1 MRQEGACSPIDG
13 RTLMTTD
20 YAKTSLAPPIWVL
33 AMAVS
38 AANVGISLLSPAIP
52 QLRDDLMV
60 TSDEAQLVLSAFLI
74 MLGFGQLIAGSL
86 SDRIGRRPVLVYG
99 SLLFVL
105 SGFGA
110 LLANSIEML
119 VFMRILQGLGAAAC
133 MAMGRVIISDS
144 FQHAE
149 AGRQMST
156 ITMFQSVV
164 PLLGFSFGGVLADL
178 VGWRGSVGLMV
189 VTAAIVFAGASML
202 LAESRDPSIKPVPAT
217 RIIFVYW
224 QLLVTPLFI
233 ANAMM
238 AATVTAVYFSMGG
251 FLPYEFKRL
260 GSSAFEFGLYFSAA
274 PLGYM
279 CGNSLSRNFG
289 PRLGLDRAAF
299 VGSALSVAAISILL
313 ALTLAGLAT
322 KLTISSLLF
331 CYGVANG
338 LIVANSL
345 VGAIRAAGPHSGAA
359 TGLCGA
365 LQMACSAGLGSL
377 VIWLGGDTDFHLG
390 IGICWVMTAVGLACS
405 LAALQRRAVP

>member
-1 MRQEGACSPIDG
+1 
-13 RTLMTTD
+13 MTTD

-119 VFMRILQGLGAAAC
+119 ILMRILQGLGAAAC

-178 VGWRGSVGLMV
+178 VGWRGSVGFMV

-202 LAESRDPSIKPVPAT
+202 LAESRDPSIKPVPAA

-299 VGSALSVAAISILL
+299 VGSTLSVAAISILL
-313 ALTLAGLAT
+313 AITLAGLAT

-338 LIVANSL
+338 LIVANAL

-365 LQMACSAGLGSL
+365 L
-377 VIWLGGDTDFHLG
+377 
-390 IGICWVMTAVGLACS
+390 
-405 LAALQRRAVP
+405 

>member
-1 MRQEGACSPIDG
+1 MRQQGACSPIDG

-119 VFMRILQGLGAAAC
+119 ILMRILQGLGAAAC

-164 PLLGFSFGGVLADL
+164 PLLGFSFGGVLTDL

-233 ANAMM
+233 ANAMI

-299 VGSALSVAAISILL
+299 VGSALSVVAISILL
-313 ALTLAGLAT
+313 ALTLADLAT

-377 VIWLGGDTDFHLG
+377 VIWLGGDTDFHLA

-405 LAALQRRAVP
+405 LAALQRRALP

>member
-1 MRQEGACSPIDG
+1 
-13 RTLMTTD
+13 MTTD

-33 AMAVS
+33 ATAVS

-119 VFMRILQGLGAAAC
+119 VFMRTLQGLGAAAC

-233 ANAMM
+233 ATAMM
-238 AATVTAVYFSMGG
+238 TATVTAVYFSMGG

-279 CGNSLSRNFG
+279 CGNSISRSFG

-299 VGSALSVAAISILL
+299 VGSVFSVATISVLL
-313 ALTLAGLAT
+313 ALALAGLAT
-322 KLTISSLLF
+322 KPAISALLF

-377 VIWLGGDTDFHLG
+377 VIWLGGDADFRLAA
-390 IGICWVMTAVGLACS
+390 GICWVMTAVGLACG
-405 LAALQRRAVP
+405 LVAMQRRADD

>member
-1 MRQEGACSPIDG
+1 
-13 RTLMTTD
+13 MTTD

-33 AMAVS
+33 ATAVS

-178 VGWRGSVGLMV
+178 VGWRGSVGFMV
-189 VTAAIVFAGASML
+189 VTAAIVFAGASL
-202 LAESRDPSIKPVPAT
+202 LLVESRDPSNKPVPAT

-224 QLLVTPLFI
+224 QLLVTPSFI

-238 AATVTAVYFSMGG
+238 AATVTAVFFSMGG

-279 CGNSLSRNFG
+279 LGNSLSRSFG
-289 PRLGLDRAAF
+289 PRWGLDRR
-299 VGSALSVAAISILL
+299 GHH
-313 ALTLAGLAT
+313 
-322 KLTISSLLF
+322 
-331 CYGVANG
+331 GVD
-338 LIVANSL
+338 L
-345 VGAIRAAGPHSGAA
+345 RW
-359 TGLCGA
+359 T
-365 LQMACSAGLGSL
+365 
-377 VIWLGGDTDFHLG
+377 
-390 IGICWVMTAVGLACS
+390 
-405 LAALQRRAVP
+405 

>member
-1 MRQEGACSPIDG
+1 
-13 RTLMTTD
+13 MTTD
-20 YAKTSLAPPIWVL
+20 YAKSSLAPPIWVL

-52 QLRDDLMV
+52 QLRDNLMV

-110 LLANSIEML
+110 LLATSIGML
-119 VFMRILQGLGAAAC
+119 IFMRILQGLGAAAC

-178 VGWRGSVGLMV
+178 LGWRGPVCLMV

-202 LAESRDPSIKPVPAT
+202 LVESRDPSIKPLPAK
-217 RIIFVYW
+217 RIISVYW

-233 ANAMM
+233 TNALM
-238 AATVTAVYFSMGG
+238 AATVTAVFFSMGG

-299 VGSALSVAAISILL
+299 IGSALSVAIISILL

-331 CYGVANG
+331 CYGAANG

-345 VGAIRAAGPHSGAA
+345 VGAIRAAGLHSGAA

-377 VIWLGGDTDFHLG
+377 LIWLGGDTYFQLG

-405 LAALQRRAVP
+405 LVALQRRETDGAQ

>member
-1 MRQEGACSPIDG
+1 
-13 RTLMTTD
+13 MTTD

-74 MLGFGQLIAGSL
+74 MLGLGQLIAGSL
-86 SDRIGRRPVLVYG
+86 SDRIGRRPVLVFG

-110 LLANSIEML
+110 LLSTSIEML
-119 VFMRILQGLGAAAC
+119 VAMRTFQGLGAATC

-164 PLLGFSFGGVLADL
+164 PLLGFAFGGMIADL
-178 VGWRGSVGLMV
+178 VGWRGSLGLMV
-189 VTAAIVFAGASML
+189 VTAAIVFLGASLL

-224 QLLVTPLFI
+224 HLLVTPLFI
-233 ANAMM
+233 TNAMM

-260 GSSAFEFGLYFSAA
+260 GSSAFQFGLYFSAA

-289 PRLGLDRAAF
+289 PRLGLGRAAF
-299 VGSALSVAAISILL
+299 IGSAWSLVTISILL
-313 ALTLAGLAT
+313 ALTLADLAT
-322 KLTISSLLF
+322 KLAISSLLF

-377 VIWLGGDTDFHLG
+377 VIWVGGDTDFQRG

-405 LAALQRRAVP
+405 LVVLQRRVVA

>member
-33 AMAVS
+33 ATAVS

-60 TSDEAQLVLSAFLI
+60 TSDEAQLVLRAFLI

-119 VFMRILQGLGAAAC
+119 VFMRTLQGLGAAAC

-202 LAESRDPSIKPVPAT
+202 LAESRDPVSYT
-217 RIIFVYW
+217 H
-224 QLLVTPLFI
+224 
-233 ANAMM
+233 
-238 AATVTAVYFSMGG
+238 
-251 FLPYEFKRL
+251 
-260 GSSAFEFGLYFSAA
+260 
-274 PLGYM
+274 
-279 CGNSLSRNFG
+279 
-289 PRLGLDRAAF
+289 
-299 VGSALSVAAISILL
+299 
-313 ALTLAGLAT
+313 LTLPT
-322 KLTISSLLF
+322 SF
-331 CYGVANG
+331 
-338 LIVANSL
+338 L
-345 VGAIRAAGPHSGAA
+345 V
-359 TGLCGA
+359 
-365 LQMACSAGLGSL
+365 
-377 VIWLGGDTDFHLG
+377 
-390 IGICWVMTAVGLACS
+390 
-405 LAALQRRAVP
+405 